1 TPSLSTLSLHDALPI
16 YQVANVGFATWTY
29 TPSYYPHGILLNDLA
44 MVGEDDMVA
53 VFAITELFT
62 MHCKPCQAEFAKQNQ
77 VFTSGMSTTPYVL
90 VANSDLNSAGQ
101 IKGKKL
107 RAGGPLWDRFAT
119 SVGGTGGNV
128 PSAAISESLSRGI
141 VAAAIYAVGGVKS
154 HGLADVATNGVMLKL
169 GSFRAGSLYSFNKDT
184 WKEFTPEQ
192 RTAAFKAVAAAVVST
207 TNAYH
212 RADDEALEL
221 AKEKKIPINKPDAS
235 LVKAKAVFVEKDQA
249 VVIKNAK
256 EKLGIADPK
265 AFIDKYNEL
274 LAKYDKLVKPIEN
287 DADQLSALMYDE
299 IFAKLGPDYGLK

>member
-107 RAGGPLWDRFAT
+107 RAGGSLWDRFARF
-119 SVGGTGGNV
+119 VGGTGVNV
-128 PSAAISESLSRGI
+128 PSAEIFESLSRGI
-141 VAAAIYAVGGVKS
+141 IDAAIYAVGGLKS
-154 HGLADVATNGVMLKL
+154 HGLADVASNVVLLNL

-184 WKEFTPEQ
+184 WKEMTPEQ
-192 RTAAFKAVAAAVVST
+192 RTVAYKAASAAVVRT
-207 TNAYH
+207 TIEYH
-212 RADDEALEL
+212 KADDDAAKL
-221 AKEKKIPINKPDAS
+221 AREKKIPVLEPDPS
-235 LVKAKAVFVEKDQA
+235 LVKAKADFVEHDQPFL
-249 VVIKNAK
+249 IKNAK
-256 EKLGIADPK
+256 EKLGIADPT
-265 AFIDKYNEL
+265 AFVDKYKEL
-274 LAKYDKLVKPIEN
+274 LAKYDKLVKPIEG
-287 DADQLSALMYDE
+287 DTGKLATLLYE
-299 IFAKLGPDYGLK
+299 EVFAKLGPD